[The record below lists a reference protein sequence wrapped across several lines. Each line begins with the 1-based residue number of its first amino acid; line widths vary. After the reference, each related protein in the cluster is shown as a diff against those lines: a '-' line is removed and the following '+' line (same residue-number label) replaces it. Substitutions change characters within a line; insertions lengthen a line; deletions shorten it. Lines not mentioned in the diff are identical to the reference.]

1 MLAVYAW
8 VSVFFHKCFQ
18 TLHMIIFQV
27 FILRELAL
35 CTPTLFYQSIARFFD
50 SIFKPIRD
58 PKSLVRVQAV
68 AALRAA
74 LGIVAQ
80 RENQEDSFYKV
91 SMSYL
96 LYWKKNLIR
105 VYHFA
110 FGLFTKWTRPILLDF
125 QNCFND
131 EEFYWFIVHEFYH
144 TVQNSNV

>member
-1 MLAVYAW
+1 
-8 VSVFFHKCFQ
+8 
-18 TLHMIIFQV
+18 MIIFQV

-96 LYWKKNLIR
+96 LYWKKNSIR
-105 VYHFA
+105 ISQFA
-110 FGLFTKWTRPILLDF
+110 FGLFTK
-125 QNCFND
+125 
-131 EEFYWFIVHEFYH
+131 
-144 TVQNSNV
+144 